1 MIDRDFEMQI
11 DAAYDENIGFKHVL
25 KQRIELI
32 QNLYDRKS
40 AEYGK
45 GLNPFHNFDKAAE
58 INNTS
63 PEKALCGMLTKHL
76 VSILDIVEATEN
88 KNFACAPEIFQEKI
102 GDNIQYNI
110 LLEGLLMRRY
120 YQNTVKHA
128 TNTNR

>member
-11 DAAYDENIGFKHVL
+11 DAAYDINAGFQHVL
-25 KQRIELI
+25 KQRMELI
-32 QNLYDRKS
+32 QKLYDKKA
-40 AEYGK
+40 AEYGS
-45 GLNPFHNFDKAAE
+45 GSNPFHNFDKAAE

-63 PEKALCGMLTKHL
+63 PEKALWGMLTKHL

-88 KNFACAPEIFQEKI
+88 KEFTCAPEIFQEKI
-102 GDNIQYNI
+102 GDLIQYSI

-120 YQNTVKHA
+120 YQNTIKHA